1 MRSRVPDSERMR
13 TTDTFET
20 MSRSELLDALADGLR
35 AGDATLADVQ
45 GEVEAYESWLDE
57 RAREAEAD
65 QVAEMEMEMER
76 KAMRRAIQ
84 RALVKERIEN
94 QAVIP
99 PGLSMFT
106 GVDPLPPREKTIKR
120 RVLILESWIEREL

>member
-1 MRSRVPDSERMR
+1 M
-13 TTDTFET
+13 ET
-20 MSRSELLDALADGLR
+20 MSRSELLDALTDGLR
-35 AGDATLADVQ
+35 AGDVTLADVQ
-45 GEVEAYESWLDE
+45 GEVEDYECWLDE
-57 RAREAEAD
+57 QAREAEAH

-76 KAMRRAIQ
+76 KAIRRAIQ

>member
-1 MRSRVPDSERMR
+1 M
-13 TTDTFET
+13 ET

-57 RAREAEAD
+57 QAREAEAH
-65 QVAEMEMEMER
+65 QVAEMEMER

>member
-1 MRSRVPDSERMR
+1 MRSPVPDSERMR
-13 TTDTFET
+13 TTDTLET
-20 MSRSELLDALADGLR
+20 MSRSEILDALADGLR

-57 RAREAEAD
+57 QAREAEAH

-76 KAMRRAIQ
+76 KAM
-84 RALVKERIEN
+84 ALVKERIEN

-99 PGLSMFT
+99 PGVSMFT

-120 RVLILESWIEREL
+120 RVLILESWIERELL